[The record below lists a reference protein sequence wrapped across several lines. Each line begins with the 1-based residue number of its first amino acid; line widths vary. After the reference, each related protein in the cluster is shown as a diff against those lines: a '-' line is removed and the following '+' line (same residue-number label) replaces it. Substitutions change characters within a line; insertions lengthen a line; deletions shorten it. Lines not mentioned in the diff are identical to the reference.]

1 MFKTLEMEI
10 ILPNHSESYQFLWI
24 KWEIMPQ
31 VCLKQ
36 GSECCWKKNK
46 NQLKAFLKI
55 FINDNNDNELY
66 LFDKKTYIKISYIFH
81 ISIKINCY
89 YGSNFNFNINLV

>member
-1 MFKTLEMEI
+1 MEI
-10 ILPNHSESYQFLWI
+10 ILPNHSKSYQFLWI

-36 GSECCWKKNK
+36 GSECCWKKDQ

-55 FINDNNDNELY
+55 FINDNNDNDNELY
-66 LFDKKTYIKISYIFH
+66 LFDQKKYIKIFYIFH
-81 ISIKINCY
+81 ISITINCY